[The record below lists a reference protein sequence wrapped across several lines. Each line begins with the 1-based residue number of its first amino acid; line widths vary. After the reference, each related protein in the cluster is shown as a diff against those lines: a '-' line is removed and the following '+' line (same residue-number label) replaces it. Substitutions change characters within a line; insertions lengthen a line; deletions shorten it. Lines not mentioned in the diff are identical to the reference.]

1 MKKFFLFL
9 FLCFSSIAFGQID
22 VKWEALPAQSK
33 SNATILYQT
42 KQGYLIAVLP
52 LSAKMAIS
60 KDNAKTWQN
69 LSFPT
74 TASIYSYNSANF
86 KTDELGDTYFFDYYN
101 IYKLDVASN
110 SFKLFLDTKS
120 SIDDIAFAHG
130 KIYVGGSNSLKI
142 YNFSDLKQISTKTW
156 WTHSVHFVMGK
167 DNKNY
172 VKTSLGATD
181 YWNSFADD
189 GSNFVEHGAKD
200 ELHYEDIFHLS
211 SGRIVT
217 RGFNGLVIS
226 DDKGITWVELA
237 PKISVRQLWVNSKNE
252 IIVADYKNTVSIS
265 YDEGKNWTTIPLPAK
280 EISSSFI
287 IMNNKESEIILTPS
301 NCNLNKIYFS
311 TDKGKTWKNETA
323 QLDKPESTE
332 IVIIGQNDVLT
343 KNCTY
348 FNEIKRTT
356 SSSWEHI
363 QINDSIPFREV
374 LNFPSGNCMA
384 YSYIDKNYYTTN
396 NSGKT
401 WSLFV
406 NPNANSTGL
415 DNLIYH
421 TQKGELLCVD
431 FDKYFI
437 SKDEGLTWKEVSAPG
452 IYSNSFFNN
461 RSKALI
467 INGNIF
473 FEDELSFGSLSYY
486 NAAQKKMEYI
496 DEINGDFLHD
506 ITMPIHLGSNKI
518 GFLASSFS
526 TANSQIELYVS
537 NDIAKTFIKKSL
549 PLVGYPVDFISDAN
563 NNLILLTYNDIYISY
578 DEGDSW
584 KSMKGNLPQDIR
596 YSAIAIS
603 PDQYLYVGTTGG
615 PIYKSK
621 TPLSKTYKVQGA
633 VFADLNNNCKKD
645 VNEPY
650 LKNIKVELDASNTS
664 TRITDDKGFFNFN
677 VFDGSYQLSTQAN
690 ENTYLPCATAYTA
703 QVGATKDSF
712 YIDIPLK
719 IKKYCADL
727 SVSLGSPLPL
737 RRCFSNTYY
746 GKVCNEGSKEAKNT
760 KITIQ
765 LDSLFDFESA
775 SLPVISLV
783 NQTLILDA
791 GTVDYGDCK
800 NFTIKFT
807 VSCKSALGQE
817 QCISLAVSSPDACGN
832 EQPGAQAKPYLECKK
847 NVGSYDPNDKT
858 AFVDGR
864 QSTTQVKA
872 GQKIE
877 YLVRFQNTGTD
888 TAFNIVVK
896 DPIHAN
902 LDVSSIV
909 MGASSHAYTWEVR
922 ENVLSV
928 TFKNIMLPDSNVN
941 EKTSHGFFKFL
952 IQPKSNVTVKDL
964 VTNTAAIYFDFNEP
978 IFTNEAIL
986 NKKTIKTN
994 EIQREI
1000 DFLLYP
1006 NPATEQITLE
1016 LPEQLEVES
1025 NALLYSVDGRLLTKK
1040 TNVQNTSIFDVRNL
1054 PKGIYFIHVKNKTQ
1068 FGVKKF
1074 VKE

>member
-1 MKKFFLFL
+1 MKKLFLFL

-22 VKWEALPAQSK
+22 MKWEALLAQNG
-33 SNATILYQT
+33 SNSFPLHQT
-42 KQGYLIAVLP
+42 SQGYLITLIP
-52 LSAKMAIS
+52 SSNEILIS
-60 KDNAKTWQN
+60 KDNAKTWQTI
-69 LSFPT
+69 SFLNVLPKYYYR
-74 TASIYSYNSANF
+74 SKF
-86 KTDELGDTYFFDYYN
+86 RTDEFGDTYFFDESN
-101 IYKLDVASN
+101 IYKLDIPTN
-110 SFKLFLDTKS
+110 SFKVFFNPKL
-120 SIDDIAFAHG
+120 SIDDVNFAHG
-130 KIYVGGSNSLKI
+130 KIYVGGFNNLNI
-142 YNFSDLKQISTKTW
+142 YNFSDLKQIFTKTW
-156 WTHSVHFVMGK
+156 LTNSVHFIMGK
-167 DNKNY
+167 NNKNY
-172 VKTSLGATD
+172 VVTSLGATD
-181 YWNSFADD
+181 YWNSFADN
-189 GSNFVEHGAKD
+189 GSAFIEYGEKSGLDYDN
-200 ELHYEDIFHLS
+200 IFLLT
-211 SGRIVT
+211 SGRLIT
-217 RGFNGLVIS
+217 RHYDGLLIS
-226 DDKGITWVELA
+226 DDKGVSWTIPVLN
-237 PKISVRQLWVNSKNE
+237 KNIDQIWVNSKNE
-252 IIVADYKNTVSIS
+252 IVIADYENALSIS
-265 YDEGKNWTTIPLPAK
+265 NDEGKTWAKIPLPNK
-280 EISSSFI
+280 EYSSNFI
-287 IMNNKESEIILTPS
+287 FMNNKESEIVLMPS
-301 NCNLNKIYFS
+301 NCNVNKIYFT
-311 TDKGKTWKNETA
+311 TDKGKSWKSETSL
-323 QLDKPESTE
+323 LDKPISRG
-332 IVIIGQNDVLT
+332 IAIIGQNDVLT
-343 KNCTY
+343 RNCVY
-348 FNEIKRTT
+348 FDAIKRSTMP
-356 SSSWEHI
+356 SWEYI
-363 QINDSIPFREV
+363 GIKDSIPF
-374 LNFPSGNCMA
+374 NDFCIFPSGKCMA
-384 YSYIDKNYYTTN
+384 YSPIDNNYYTTT
-396 NSGKT
+396 NSGKS
-401 WSLFV
+401 WSLFT
-406 NPNANSTGL
+406 NPNINPLKTENRL
-415 DNLIYH
+415 HY
-421 TQKGELLCVD
+421 TQKGELLYID
-431 FDKYFI
+431 SDKYFI
-437 SKDEGLTWKEVSAPG
+437 SKDEGISWKGINAPG
-452 IYSNSFFNN
+452 IYSSNIYKIG
-461 RSKALI
+461 KALVFD
-467 INGNIF
+467 GNIF
-473 FEDELSFGSLSYY
+473 FEGLYNWSKINYY
-486 NAAQKKMEYI
+486 NASEKKLESLSS
-496 DEINGDFLHD
+496 INNNSVNS
-506 ITMPIHLGSNKI
+506 ITFPIHLGYNRICCLTTTNANHISLNISDDFGKTFTVKPLSTSISSNFI
-518 GFLASSFS
+518 DFIID
-526 TANSQIELYVS
+526 ANS
-537 NDIAKTFIKKSL
+537 
-549 PLVGYPVDFISDAN
+549 
-563 NNLILLTYNDIYISY
+563 NLILITSDGIYMSY

-584 KSMKGNLPQDIR
+584 KSMKGNLPQDIQ

-621 TPLSKTYKVQGA
+621 TPLSKTNKVQGA
-633 VFADLNNNCKKD
+633 VFGDLNNNCIKD
-645 VNEPY
+645 ANEPY

-664 TRITDDKGFFNFN
+664 TRVTDDKGFFNFN
-677 VFDGSYQLSTQAN
+677 VFDGTYQLSTQAN
-690 ENTYLPCATAYTA
+690 ENTFSPCAAAYTA
-703 QVGATKDSF
+703 QVSAAKDSF

-727 SVSLGSPLPL
+727 SVSLGSTLPL

-746 GKVCNEGSKEAKNT
+746 GKVCNDGSKEAKNT

-775 SLPVISLV
+775 SLPVVSLV

-791 GTVDYGDCK
+791 GTVDYGDCQ
-800 NFTIKFT
+800 NFSIKFK

-817 QCISLAVSSPDACGN
+817 HCISLAVSSPDACGN

-858 AFVDGR
+858 AFVDGC

-896 DPIHAN
+896 DPIHKN

-909 MGASSHAYTWEVR
+909 MGASSHTYTWEVR

-978 IFTNEAIL
+978 IFTNEATL

-994 EIQREI
+994 EIQRGV

-1016 LPEQLEVES
+1016 LPEQLEGES